1 MTARMY
7 CSHCNRRI
15 AKAYAMTV
23 QGPVGPVCAV
33 NLGVAQ
39 LANVKARVRM
49 FGPRRSGRSK
59 QPEDSQTMDWIRG
72 VTP

>member
-39 LANVKARVRM
+39 LAKVGARVRM
-49 FGPRRSGRSK
+49 FDPRRLARSK
-59 QPEDSQTMDWIRG
+59 HPEDLQTLDWIRG